1 MPEIFIMRHVETTQ
15 PMDLSFLITTK
26 LLTLGRGRSCA
37 VTMPTK
43 SADRRGR
50 SCAGPQIMSQPF
62 FKNKSNI
69 VCRPVQ
75 DRPLHAADLAGSN
88 YQLSELGK

>member
-1 MPEIFIMRHVETTQ
+1 MWTTL

-26 LLTLGRGRSCA
+26 LLTLGRGRSRA

-50 SCAGPQIMSQPF
+50 SCAVTMPT
-62 FKNKSNI
+62 KSADHRGRSCA
-69 VCRPVQ
+69 VTMPVKS
-75 DRPLHAADLAGSN
+75 PIAGAGLVPALNNVLTSSML
-88 YQLSELGK
+88 LSK